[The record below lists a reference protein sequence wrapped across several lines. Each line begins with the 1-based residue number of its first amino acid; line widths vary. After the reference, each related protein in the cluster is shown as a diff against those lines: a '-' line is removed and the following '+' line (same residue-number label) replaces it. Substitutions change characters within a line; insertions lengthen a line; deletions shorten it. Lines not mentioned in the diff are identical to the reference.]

1 MKEIYTKNG
10 RKRKASKSFFSVDIH
25 NWGQDI
31 FAAKILL
38 TEFSFPLV
46 QTEHNFANGWVR
58 VLIIFVKNGWADS
71 PGDRCFLIC

>member
-38 TEFSFPLV
+38 TEFFP
-46 QTEHNFANGWVR
+46 
-58 VLIIFVKNGWADS
+58 IS
-71 PGDRCFLIC
+71 PNRAQFC

>member
-1 MKEIYTKNG
+1 MEEKEKPA
-10 RKRKASKSFFSVDIH
+10 KASSVWISISGDKIFLLLKSCLQ
-25 NWGQDI
+25 N
-31 FAAKILL
+31 
-38 TEFSFPLV
+38 SFPLV